1 MDSHT
6 LLGIDLGTSA
16 LKAVLVTDQGK
27 VVASARGAYPIHR
40 PRPDRAEQ
48 DPSTWWEALVRCMGT
63 LRAQGVLDGVRAIG
77 LSGQMHGTV
86 LLDRQGKPLGPA
98 VIWPDRR
105 SVSQVA
111 LLGERVGLERL
122 IRIAGSPPATG
133 FMAGTLAWFQEHEPQ
148 TWAQVRHVLLPKDF
162 LRLQLTGE
170 VATDPSDASGT
181 LLLDVGQRTWSQ
193 ELLAAVG
200 VRPALLPQICPS
212 SQVAG
217 YLTQEAASALGLAPG
232 IPVVTGGGDTAC
244 SALAAAAVSPGTLL
258 LTMGTGGQLVLP
270 VDRPRVD
277 AQGRIH
283 TFCHVLEP
291 GVDRAGWYQMGA
303 TLAAGMALAWLREQV
318 FGLSGE
324 DAYARMTSWA
334 QEVPPGAQGLLF
346 LPYLVGERTPHM
358 DPHARGVFLGLT
370 PSHGRGHLVRA
381 VMEGVVL
388 ALFDAFQVL
397 AELGAM
403 PRAGILAGG
412 GARNPLWRRMV
423 ADIFGLPVRPLQ
435 TADQSATGAALLAGA
450 GLGWF
455 DPVDAARQWAVLG
468 PVEVP
473 DPERSARYRTLGAVY
488 RALYPR
494 LRDLFPAL
502 AEPGHPGGP
511 SDARRGEAAEAS
523 AEPPD
528 DAAQVSP

>member
-1 MDSHT
+1 MHSHT

-16 LKAVLVTDQGK
+16 LKAVLVTDQGRFI
-27 VVASARGAYPIHR
+27 ASASRAYPIRR

-48 DPSTWWEALVRCMGT
+48 DPSTWWDALVGCMGA
-63 LRAQGVLDGVRAIG
+63 LRDRGVVEGVQAIG

-86 LLDRQGKPLGPA
+86 LLDRQGRPLGPA

-105 SVSQVA
+105 SISQVA
-111 LLGERVGLERL
+111 RFGQQVGLERL

-148 TWAQVRHVLLPKDF
+148 LWARVRHVLLPKDF
-162 LRLQLTGE
+162 LRLRLTGE
-170 VATDPSDASGT
+170 MATDPSDASGT
-181 LLLDVGQRTWSQ
+181 LLLDVGQRTWSP
-193 ELLAAVG
+193 EMLAAAG
-200 VRPALLPQICPS
+200 VRPALLPQIRPS
-212 SQVAG
+212 AQVAG
-217 YLTQEAASALGLAPG
+217 FLTQEAATALGLAAG
-232 IPVVTGGGDTAC
+232 TPVVTGGGDTAC

-258 LTMGTGGQLVLP
+258 LTLGTGGQLVWP
-270 VDRPRVD
+270 VDRPQVD
-277 AQGRIH
+277 LQGRIH

-303 TLAAGMALAWLREQV
+303 TLAAGMALAWLREKV

-324 DAYARMTSWA
+324 DAYAEMTSWA
-334 QEVPPGAQGLLF
+334 QEIPPGAQGLLF

-358 DPHARGVFLGLT
+358 DPQARGVFLGLT

-381 VMEGVVL
+381 VMEGVAL

-397 AELGAM
+397 AELGAV

-412 GARNPLWRRMV
+412 GSRSRLWRQMV
-423 ADIFGLPVRPLQ
+423 ADIFGLSVRPLQ
-435 TADQSATGAALLAGA
+435 TAEQSATGAALLAGA

-455 DPVDAARQWAVLG
+455 DPADAARQWAALG
-468 PVEVP
+468 PVEGP
-473 DPERSARYRTLGAVY
+473 DPGRRARYRALGAVY

-494 LRDLFPAL
+494 LRDLFPGL
-502 AEPGHPGGP
+502 AEPDRAP
-511 SDARRGEAAEAS
+511 EAD
-523 AEPPD
+523 P
-528 DAAQVSP
+528 